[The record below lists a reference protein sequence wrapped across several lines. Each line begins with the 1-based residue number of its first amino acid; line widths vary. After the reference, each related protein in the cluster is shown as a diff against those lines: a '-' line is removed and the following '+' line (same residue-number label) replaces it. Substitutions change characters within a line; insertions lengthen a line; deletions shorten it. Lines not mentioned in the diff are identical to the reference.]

1 MKMKLVKLPRLKI
14 EDSTTPS
21 TRRYGTWY
29 GCGYGYGY
37 GYGGRGTRHASAH
50 LQHPR
55 HPGHPGHLAKII
67 QDITQISQFHFH
79 SLTTSR
85 VSTIMTPSVVLYAEH
100 LLNIRQVTIFA
111 TLLSESSQ
119 ETRAELSSDRRSL
132 SLTHDGET
140 ATIYLPS
147 EIAGDASLTLP
158 TVRSKV
164 LSFRLQVTEN
174 VATLGGTQLS
184 QSNEAPWPA
193 ASLSSETSV
202 ACRGC
207 KDVFVK
213 PSVITTWKD
222 LPSENWAEMMD
233 FWHCHKP
240 DNHEPQ
246 KADAPTPMKGYAAC
260 NALRTSS
267 GTGLVDL
274 CYLLISEQDCSG
286 IQVRALL

>member
-1 MKMKLVKLPRLKI
+1 MARGMGTGRLRVWGTGTGTG
-14 EDSTTPS
+14 DSA
-21 TRRYGTWY
+21 RI
-29 GCGYGYGY
+29 C
-37 GYGGRGTRHASAH
+37 ASPH
-50 LQHPR
+50 LQHP
-55 HPGHPGHLAKII
+55 GHPDIWRRSLKTSPRSPSSISIASLAC
-67 QDITQISQFHFH
+67 
-79 SLTTSR
+79 R

-111 TLLSESSQ
+111 TLLSESNQ

-132 SLTHDGET
+132 SLTHGGET

-147 EIAGDASLTLP
+147 EIAGNASLTLP
-158 TVRSKV
+158 MARSKV

-174 VATLGGTQLS
+174 MATLGGTQLS

-213 PSVITTWKD
+213 SSVITTWKD
-222 LPSENWAEMMD
+222 LPSEDWAEMMD

-246 KADAPTPMKGYAAC
+246 KADVPNPMKGYAAC